1 MKQDVIVMANAIA
14 DFHKWTQRVRTILEG
29 HKPFVKLF
37 ELYKEW
43 SFELERVDT
52 GEAIVRVALRE
63 WEESEPRV
71 FWLQIPAF
79 YILNNQVE
87 DARDHIRRIT
97 EKGVEVDPLWGWDI
111 EDDSGSAANY
121 CKEERIRCGMPPFL
135 PAMRLP
141 IYEDTGH
148 WSDAT

>member
-1 MKQDVIVMANAIA
+1 MKQDVIKMSSAIA
-14 DFHKWTQRVRTILEG
+14 DYHKWTGTTRTILEG
-29 HKPFVKLF
+29 HKPFIKLF
-37 ELYKEW
+37 GTYSNW
-43 SFELERVDT
+43 SFELESVEI

-63 WEESEPRV
+63 WEDSEPRV

-79 YILNNQVE
+79 YILNRQIE

-97 EKGVEVDPLWGWDI
+97 EKRVEVDPLWSWDS
-111 EDDSGSAANY
+111 EDDSGTEANY
-121 CKEERIRCGMPPFL
+121 CEDERIRCGMPPFL
-135 PAMRLP
+135 PAIRLP